1 MSWFDIITGKAFQQM
16 LQALAEV
23 LRSVFNW

>member
-1 MSWFDIITGKAFQQM
+1 MSFYELITGKAFQQL